1 MLKEERDSKSSI
13 SIFLSKE
20 ITFQQMDGKRKRV
33 PKAQQEK
40 KNKLIYCTQMV
51 HLIETNKKTKT
62 NLNKNISP
70 LYI

>member
-1 MLKEERDSKSSI
+1 
-13 SIFLSKE
+13 
-20 ITFQQMDGKRKRV
+20 MDGKRKWV
-33 PKAQQEK
+33 PKAQQE